1 MSRLPSPDACY
12 VALKA
17 AGWSVG
23 ETAVRTATGLAWC
36 VDGRN
41 GENVLLARAAT
52 QAAAWRRAV
61 EQARSLGMLGL
72 AGRALGG

>member
-1 MSRLPSPDACY
+1 MVPSPDACY

-23 ETAVRTATGLAWC
+23 EVYLLTGGGPLWC

-41 GENVLLARAAT
+41 GENLLLAHAAT
-52 QAAAWRRAV
+52 QAEAWHKAV
-61 EQARSLGMLGL
+61 EQARSLGMPGL
-72 AGRALGG
+72 AGRRASE